1 MSLQAMD
8 WRFFFTL
15 IAGVSPQGRALTM
28 MGNNM
33 GFRREVYDRAGGF
46 EAVAGSVTED
56 HALLARMHRD
66 PSTRSA
72 LSLEGRFKNVSLP
85 EDSLWKAFVQ
95 RRRWARGA
103 VRDRPLEVLP
113 GLLALWIVHALVAS
127 ILVVDPL
134 VAVLLIW
141 SFALVDLAV
150 MHQGARLAGEVVRLG
165 LWSVLRFE
173 LYLIGYTLLLPVSL
187 LLRWKLVWKGRVYG

>member
-1 MSLQAMD
+1 
-8 WRFFFTL
+8 
-15 IAGVSPQGRALTM
+15 
-28 MGNNM
+28 
-33 GFRREVYDRAGGF
+33 
-46 EAVAGSVTED
+46 
-56 HALLARMHRD
+56 
-66 PSTRSA
+66 
-72 LSLEGRFKNVSLP
+72 
-85 EDSLWKAFVQ
+85 FVQ